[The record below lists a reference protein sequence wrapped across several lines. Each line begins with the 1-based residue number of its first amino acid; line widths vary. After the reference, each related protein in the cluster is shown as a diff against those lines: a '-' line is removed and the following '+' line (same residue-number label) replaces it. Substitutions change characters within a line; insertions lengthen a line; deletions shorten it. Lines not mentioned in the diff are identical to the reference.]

1 MIWNILYWG
10 LVIFISL
17 RIVKANNLPS
27 LMAIPVGLGLMFAW
41 WIIGFVFE
49 NIIALLIIV
58 AVGYVIFEVVT
69 KRTKRINSLFK
80 YLSRKEKVK

>member
-1 MIWNILYWG
+1 MIWDILYWG

-27 LMAIPVGLGLMFAW
+27 LMAIPVGLGLMSAW
-41 WIIGFVFE
+41 WLVGFVFK

-58 AVGYVIFEVVT
+58 AVGYVILEFAY
-69 KRTKRINSLFK
+69 KRK
-80 YLSRKEKVK
+80 KEN